1 MRIRKSRLRWKE
13 CEKFIYEKNGVSVQ
27 GSWTGS
33 GKLSTKYQCLS
44 RKEGGGLEEAKPAPT
59 PGLLVPRGVWEGQ
72 VASWERASWVMVPLG
87 TVAFSESKRRG

>member
-1 MRIRKSRLRWKE
+1 MRIGKSRLRRKE
-13 CEKFIYEKNGVSVQ
+13 CEKFIYKKNGVSVQ

-33 GKLSTKYQCLS
+33 GKLSIKYQCLS

-72 VASWERASWVMVPLG
+72 MAS
-87 TVAFSESKRRG
+87 

>member
-33 GKLSTKYQCLS
+33 GKLSTKYQCLT
-44 RKEGGGLEEAKPAPT
+44 REGAGIGGGEAGTNSRSACT
-59 PGLLVPRGVWEGQ
+59 TRGVGGTSGIMGEG
-72 VASWERASWVMVPLG
+72 VMGHGALG
-87 TVAFSESKRRG
+87 DSGI